1 MSIAAI
7 IVLALVAAFVV
18 HVMRRPDT
26 FSVERSVE
34 IAAPP
39 ARILAQIADFHAWR
53 DFEAGLAALKT
64 RAERSA

>member
-39 ARILAQIADFHAWR
+39 ARLQFVN
-53 DFEAGLAALKT
+53 AG
-64 RAERSA
+64 